1 MFAGG
6 LSGNDVMFDGEMPRG
21 ERAGN
26 VTRRVFLFGAVAAIL
41 GAAAWRYEESQ
52 RAAVKAAPDNRP
64 ALVSIVEFSSAG
76 ARHGLAQV
84 PRIIKSDDEW
94 RAQLGRSV
102 YEIARNGDT
111 EFAFSGEY
119 WDLEEK
125 GLFRCVCCQTALF
138 SSAAKFNS
146 GTGWPSFFEPVAM
159 ENIATRED
167 RSFGMT
173 RTEVSC
179 RRCDAHLG
187 HVFDDGPPP
196 TGLRYCI
203 NSASLKFF
211 KYS

>member
-1 MFAGG
+1 MFTAGFPREEG
-6 LSGNDVMFDGEMPRG
+6 LGS
-21 ERAGN
+21 
-26 VTRRVFLFGAVAAIL
+26 VTRRVFFFGAVAAIV
-41 GAAAWRYEESQ
+41 GAVVWRYEESQ
-52 RAAVKAAPDNRP
+52 RSAVSAAQDNRP
-64 ALVSIVEFSSAG
+64 ATVSIVEFSSAG
-76 ARHGLAQV
+76 ARQGLKQV
-84 PRIIKSDDEW
+84 PRIVKTDDEW
-94 RAQLGRSV
+94 RSQLGRSV
-102 YEIARNGDT
+102 YEIARKGDT

-146 GTGWPSFFEPVAM
+146 GTGWPSFYEPIAK
-159 ENIATRED
+159 ENIETRED
-167 RSFGMT
+167 GSFGMT

-196 TGLRYCI
+196 TGWRYCI

-211 KYS
+211 KFS